1 MTEESWGL
9 DLGPPHPPPRSDCL
23 SPPSADIAVGAPF
36 DGDGKV
42 FIYHGSSLGVVAKPS
57 QVRGVVGMREWGWVM
72 EGAQRQRAGR
82 QTLGVMGGEADSL
95 VPQVLEGEAV
105 GIKSFGYSL
114 SGGLDVDG
122 NHYPDLLV
130 GSLADTA
137 VLFR

>member
-1 MTEESWGL
+1 M
-9 DLGPPHPPPRSDCL
+9 
-23 SPPSADIAVGAPF
+23 PSDIAVGAPF

-42 FIYHGSSLGVVAKPS
+42 FIYHGSSLGLVDTPS
-57 QVRGVVGMREWGWVM
+57 QVRGVTDVRRWFWVVS
-72 EGAQRQRAGR
+72 GQQRAGEGG
-82 QTLGVMGGEADSL
+82 LGNRPSRRLTAHV
-95 VPQVLEGEAV
+95 QVLEGEAV

-122 NHYPDLLV
+122 NHYPDLLA

>member
-1 MTEESWGL
+1 M
-9 DLGPPHPPPRSDCL
+9 
-23 SPPSADIAVGAPF
+23 GAPF

-42 FIYHGSSLGVVAKPS
+42 FIYHGSSLGVVVKPS
-57 QVRGVVGMREWGWVM
+57 QVRGIETRERVWVEKGGIGAEGRGGGRGSAAVGRG
-72 EGAQRQRAGR
+72 
-82 QTLGVMGGEADSL
+82 ADSQ
-95 VPQVLEGEAV
+95 VSQVLEGEAV